1 MDEEPGGLGRSDEC
15 REFFGGG
22 RADFLYR
29 TEMAQQE
36 LYGLRADSF
45 DIFQFTVNESFASL
59 LPVEGDA
66 EAMGFVADV
75 THHFERFTRTAQVV
89 GHRVPGEE
97 DLFDP
102 LGQAYDGD
110 LFFDSQFAQHGIGAG
125 ELSFAA
131 VHDNQV
137 GQFGSFGDQ
146 AAVTAEDDLA
156 HRGEVVCTDDGF
168 DVEMAVLLA

>member
-1 MDEEPGGLGRSDEC
+1 MDEESGGLGRSDEG

-22 RADFLYR
+22 RADFLHR

-45 DIFQFTVNESFASL
+45 DIFQFTVNETFASL

-102 LGQAYDGD
+102 LGQVSPWLRSG
-110 LFFDSQFAQHGIGAG
+110 
-125 ELSFAA
+125 
-131 VHDNQV
+131 
-137 GQFGSFGDQ
+137 
-146 AAVTAEDDLA
+146 
-156 HRGEVVCTDDGF
+156 
-168 DVEMAVLLA
+168 

>member
-1 MDEEPGGLGRSDEC
+1 MDEEPGGLGRSDEG
-15 REFFGGG
+15 REFFGRG
-22 RADFLYR
+22 RADFLHR

-45 DIFQFTVNESFASL
+45 DIFQFTVNETFASL

-110 LFFDSQFAQHGIGAG
+110 LFFDSQFAQHGN
-125 ELSFAA
+125 LHDVVRAA
-131 VHDNQV
+131 SERLMRQNNDSR
-137 GQFGSFGDQ
+137 G
-146 AAVTAEDDLA
+146 VTP
-156 HRGEVVCTDDGF
+156 
-168 DVEMAVLLA
+168 

>member
-1 MDEEPGGLGRSDEC
+1 MLCKSNDLSRNSKFFSHFSASLLSAEVDEEPGGLGRSDEG
-15 REFFGGG
+15 REFFGRG
-22 RADFLYR
+22 RADFLHR

-131 VHDNQV
+131 TTKAYY
-137 GQFGSFGDQ
+137 G
-146 AAVTAEDDLA
+146 
-156 HRGEVVCTDDGF
+156 
-168 DVEMAVLLA
+168 